1 MGDLVGVEPGRTRML
16 KPHWFQILL
25 SLADRDLHG
34 QAIRDEVLTR
44 TDGRMHLWPA
54 MLYGSLNKLQEE
66 GLIIE
71 TEGPSE
77 SEPGGGSPRVFQITP
92 EGRAALSRE
101 VVELEG
107 YLRVARAK
115 DVGQT

>member
-1 MGDLVGVEPGRTRML
+1 MGDLIGFEPGRFPML

-34 QAIRDEVLTR
+34 QAIRDEILAR

-66 GLIIE
+66 GLILE
-71 TEGPSE
+71 TAGPSE
-77 SEPGGGSPRVFQITP
+77 SEPGGGNPRVFQITS
-92 EGRAALSRE
+92 EGRAVLSQE
-101 VVELEG
+101 VAELEG

-115 DVGQT
+115 DLGQA